1 MQSIYG
7 KYPVIFLSLKNV
19 EGISFEAAKYQMIE
33 LISKEAERF
42 GFLSESG
49 IMDIILEMQMYIVHG
64 MLSTM

>member
-49 IMDIILEMQMYIVHG
+49 TMDIILEMQMYIVHG

>member
-7 KYPVIFLSLKNV
+7 KYPIIFLSLKNV

-49 IMDIILEMQMYIVHG
+49 TMDIILEMQMYIVHG